1 MADILNI
8 GTSALQAFQRSMTTI
23 GHNIANSETEGYSRQ
38 RVDYGTRVPFQVGDG
53 WLGTGVKVTQIERQY
68 DQFLAGSVRSSLSAT
83 AQMETY
89 YTNASRLDNLLA
101 DADTGLDPS
110 IQDMFDAIHAVA
122 DDPTSIA
129 ARNVLLSETRSMVD
143 RFHDLNS
150 QINESRR
157 QLNNELTSSVSEINT
172 LAQNIADVNTQ
183 IITATG
189 TPNDLL
195 DQRDLLLNK
204 LSELVGITTVN
215 QADGAINVFAGKG
228 QALVIG
234 SVAAT
239 LSTGVGTDGSN
250 YEIIYSSNGGTQVIT
265 DYLTGGSVGGLLSYR
280 SEILDASQ
288 NKLGLVALG
297 IIDEMN
303 TQHQMGM
310 DLDGNLGGL
319 MFDAPQ
325 TTQGVVVQ
333 SSAATGNVALAYS
346 DITDLTASD
355 YQLVYNS
362 GTSYTL
368 TRLSDNTTF
377 NLDTATPSTLTNDG
391 FTLTLGGAPAA
402 GETTIIRPTR
412 MAARDIDLNLT
423 NGREFAAAAP
433 IVTGASSSNTG
444 TTGAISAGEVVDISN
459 ASFQTTAG
467 ALTPPI
473 LIRFTSATT
482 YSVYNNT
489 NPAAPVLLEGGIAY
503 TSGAEVFPTPGTLD
517 YGYTIQITG
526 APASGDE
533 FTIGYNTDGIGDNRN
548 ALALGQIQTT
558 NVLQGD
564 SASALA
570 ATSTIQGTYA
580 QLISDVGTKTNTAE
594 GNYSSQKALLDF
606 NQEAY
611 SSVSG
616 VNLDEEAANLVRF
629 QQAYQA
635 AAQVIAVSNTLFDSL
650 LSAVRR

>member
-8 GTSALQAFQRSMTTI
+8 GISALQAYQRSLTTI

-38 RVDYGTRVPFQVGDG
+38 RVDYATRTPMQLGNS

-83 AQMETY
+83 NQMDTY

-110 IQDMFDAIHAVA
+110 IQDMFSAIHAVA

-129 ARNVLLSETRSMVD
+129 ARNVLLAETRSMVD

-150 QINESRR
+150 QIDEARR
-157 QLNNELTSSVSEINT
+157 QLNNELRSSVSEINS
-172 LAQNIADVNTQ
+172 LAQNLADVNAK
-183 IITATG
+183 IVSSPG
-189 TPNDLL
+189 SPNDLL

-204 LSELVGITTVN
+204 LSEIVGITTVS
-215 QADGAINVFAGKG
+215 QSDGAINVFVGKG

-239 LSTGVGTDGSN
+239 LATAVGADGN
-250 YEIIYSSNGGTQVIT
+250 NLEIQYSGQAGAQVIT
-265 DYLTGGSVGGLLSYR
+265 DYMTGGSVGGLLSFR
-280 SEILDASQ
+280 SEILDVSQ

-297 IIDEMN
+297 IIDELN
-303 TQHQMGM
+303 AQHQLGM

-333 SSAATGNVALAYS
+333 NAAATGTVAFAYS
-346 DITDLTASD
+346 DITDLTDSD
-355 YQLVYNS
+355 YRLIYNS

-377 NLDTATPSTLTNDG
+377 NLDTAIPASLTNDG

-402 GETTIIRPTR
+402 GEYAIIRPTR
-412 MAARDIDLNLT
+412 VAARDIDLNIT

-433 IVTGASSSNTG
+433 IATGASSSNTG
-444 TTGAISAGEVVDISN
+444 TTGAITAGEVVDISN

-473 LIRFTSATT
+473 LIQFTSATT
-482 YSVYNNT
+482 YDIINASTLV
-489 NPAAPVLLEGGIAY
+489 AIESGIAY
-503 TSGAEVFPTPGTLD
+503 TSGAEVFPTPGALD
-517 YGYTIQITG
+517 YGYRIQITG

-533 FTIGYNTDGIGDNRN
+533 FTVGYNTGGIGDNRN
-548 ALALGQIQTT
+548 ALALGQIQTA

-564 SASALA
+564 SANALA
-570 ATSTIQGTYA
+570 ATSSIQGTYA
-580 QLISDVGTKTNTAE
+580 QLIADVGTKTSVAE

-606 NQEAY
+606 NQNSY

-650 LSAVRR
+650 LNAVRR